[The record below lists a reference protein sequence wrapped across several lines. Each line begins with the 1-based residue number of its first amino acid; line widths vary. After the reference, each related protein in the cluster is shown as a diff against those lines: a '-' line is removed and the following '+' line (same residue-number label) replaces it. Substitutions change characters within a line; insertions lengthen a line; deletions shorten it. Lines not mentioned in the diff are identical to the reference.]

1 MDRHVTGV
9 GVLFIFFGAQ
19 GVFLSLVFVM
29 AIMSGASL
37 SSDEQVASA
46 MRGIGLAII
55 APFCLIE
62 ALKIVGGVALL
73 RRKSWGRIMILI
85 LAFLSIPLPPI
96 GTAYG
101 VYAIVVLLKDETA
114 KLFATVA
121 DG

>member
-1 MDRHVTGV
+1 
-9 GVLFIFFGAQ
+9 
-19 GVFLSLVFVM
+19 
-29 AIMSGASL
+29 
-37 SSDEQVASA
+37 

-55 APFCLIE
+55 APFCLVE

-73 RRKSWGRIMILI
+73 RRRSWGRIMILI
-85 LAFLSIPLPPI
+85 LAFMSIPLPPI

-114 KLFATVA
+114 KLFASAA